1 MAMSLVAGTGVTVSG
16 SVSGSYVIYQ
26 RPKTQGTGG
35 IQKDSSGVNF
45 MITAAGGASSGTSTI
60 AAYWKDT
67 LVSSSYHTML
77 ENSSGTLAAWSR
89 VVPNPGNNTTA
100 YYGVSIAFPKNADVC
115 AITYTSSATNLTVTV
130 SAKEDVTGV

>member
-16 SVSGSYVIYQ
+16 SVSGSYVIYK

-35 IQKDSSGVNF
+35 VQKDSSGVNF
-45 MITAAGGASSGTSTI
+45 MLTVAGGAASGTSAI
-60 AAYWKDT
+60 AASWKDT
-67 LVSSSYHTML
+67 LVSTEYHQMM

-89 VVPNPGNNTTA
+89 NVPNPGNNTTA

-115 AITYTSSATNLTVTV
+115 AIAVTSGATNLTITV
-130 SAKEDVTGV
+130 SAKEDVTGL